1 MLVSNKKV
9 FFLILIS
16 IVLFSS
22 KWLSSLVIFPNEDI
36 TFRIILE
43 SLTDSYFHYVKVFSD
58 LNFTNDY
65 LEKSNDFL
73 ISIPIG
79 SIFFHS
85 ILFKIVGV
93 YSFII
98 LELILIFLFLYIFTS
113 IFLRLNFDLS
123 ISILLAVFLYSLPI
137 VIQNLSVDI
146 DKLNAIAV
154 IFFNLKFPRPLV
166 TNLYLFYFLYFLVIN
181 YDKDIFNKFNIYL
194 LGILFALI
202 FSSSFFIFIP
212 SIILFLF
219 FILRKYRREEIIFR
233 LTKFRKE
240 IVLSSLI
247 FIFFI
252 YFFWYLIDN
261 TNPDYSTRMGIIPIE
276 NKDKIFLID
285 FYLKRILEIKN
296 ISIFIFSLT
305 LFFLAK
311 KKFNLKNF
319 FIIEVFFYNYLL
331 SIINPIIF
339 ILISNKVAFLYHFD
353 NFTIVSTF
361 LYFFIIFIFI
371 LKIILEK
378 FKIIKINKIL
388 LNFVILFLLS
398 TNFFNSYLKID
409 KINKSNR
416 SNINK
421 IANILKT
428 EINNNCK
435 LLSFTNSL
443 MTLSILLEFNNLIYL
458 NGTFS
463 KRSDDIIEAN
473 LINALKILNF
483 KKDDFEK
490 LLNSNFDRWRLKNS
504 DMQQLFW
511 QKYQANSF
519 YTFANSK
526 DFEEHKLKIIQNS
539 PPVLAHQFA
548 IPIYEK
554 KRLLT
559 KFDNITSLN
568 YPDFLII
575 DKNHNFWSNGYVSKN
590 IFNKYYENDDFIIYS
605 KIILSRNCN

>member
-1 MLVSNKKV
+1 MFALNKKV

-65 LEKSNDFL
+65 LEKTNDFL

-85 ILFKIVGV
+85 ILFKIIGV

-98 LELILIFLFLYIFTS
+98 LELIFIFLFLYIFTS

-146 DKLNAIAV
+146 DELDAIAV

-233 LTKFRKE
+233 LMKFKKE
-240 IVLSSLI
+240 IVLSSSI

-252 YFFWYLIDN
+252 YCFWYLIDN

-276 NKDKIFLID
+276 SKDKIF
-285 FYLKRILEIKN
+285 
-296 ISIFIFSLT
+296 
-305 LFFLAK
+305 
-311 KKFNLKNF
+311 
-319 FIIEVFFYNYLL
+319 
-331 SIINPIIF
+331 
-339 ILISNKVAFLYHFD
+339 
-353 NFTIVSTF
+353 
-361 LYFFIIFIFI
+361 
-371 LKIILEK
+371 
-378 FKIIKINKIL
+378 
-388 LNFVILFLLS
+388 
-398 TNFFNSYLKID
+398 
-409 KINKSNR
+409 
-416 SNINK
+416 
-421 IANILKT
+421 
-428 EINNNCK
+428 
-435 LLSFTNSL
+435 
-443 MTLSILLEFNNLIYL
+443 
-458 NGTFS
+458 
-463 KRSDDIIEAN
+463 
-473 LINALKILNF
+473 
-483 KKDDFEK
+483 
-490 LLNSNFDRWRLKNS
+490 
-504 DMQQLFW
+504 
-511 QKYQANSF
+511 
-519 YTFANSK
+519 
-526 DFEEHKLKIIQNS
+526 
-539 PPVLAHQFA
+539 
-548 IPIYEK
+548 
-554 KRLLT
+554 
-559 KFDNITSLN
+559 
-568 YPDFLII
+568 
-575 DKNHNFWSNGYVSKN
+575 
-590 IFNKYYENDDFIIYS
+590 
-605 KIILSRNCN
+605 